1 MIISTSNILNPFSWG
16 YDQSLL
22 MGGGTIPILLVIVIV
37 VNILPQNQAYPR
49 VDKTLQS
56 IIYLIVLIHVR
67 QHGRY

>member
-1 MIISTSNILNPFSWG
+1 MIISTSNILNPLSWG
-16 YDQSLL
+16 YGQSLL

-49 VDKTLQS
+49 VNKTLQS